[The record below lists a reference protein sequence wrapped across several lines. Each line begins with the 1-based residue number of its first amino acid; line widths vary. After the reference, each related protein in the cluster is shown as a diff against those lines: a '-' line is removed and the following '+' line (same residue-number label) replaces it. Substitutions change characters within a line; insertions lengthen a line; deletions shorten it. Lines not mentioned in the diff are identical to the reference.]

1 VLEVV
6 EAILEVEVE
15 ATVGVEE
22 VEATVEIAGE
32 KVITTAVSLIENE
45 VEVEVVVEVGSR
57 G

>member
-1 VLEVV
+1 MLEVV